1 MNRAAIQARKA
12 RRHRR
17 FGSLGNVSTS
27 VPTGR
32 PLTLMYLG
40 FQHEKGGRTYT
51 LYEGGR
57 WKKNKQTFVTDE
69 YITLH

>member
-1 MNRAAIQARKA
+1 MNRAARQARQS

-27 VPTGR
+27 LPTGR

-40 FQHEKGGRTYT
+40 FQQEGGGRVHT
-51 LYEGGR
+51 LY
-57 WKKNKQTFVTDE
+57 
-69 YITLH
+69 